1 MSNMYGKDKF
11 HDRQKAVLQK
21 SAQKIENDSGWSQD
35 NFLRGYAEEILPAS
49 GAELSFGELCAI
61 GEQVEQEAAF
71 SAKEAMRNKIKARRD
86 AERYKSTGTDSE
98 QRTPNP
104 FEDSSAIAT
113 ESPKNEDTLNTMRK
127 HADAQPTKSAGIK
140 TSKKQSLVETT
151 RELKKYIHII
161 SCGGVLYY
169 HNEYYYTQLDSK
181 QLIKLYRQNV
191 DYELNNESS
200 LRGYKDLYDC
210 LVTDP
215 QIECSEPEDEPIYA
229 PLENGILDL
238 MEWKLYP
245 HSPDQITFTCIKAKY
260 DPQAKC
266 QIFEE
271 YLQRVTGGDSLL
283 SERVWMAIGYLLI
296 YPARGKFFIFMKGI
310 GNSGKSV
317 LGSFI
322 RRLYP
327 KESISS
333 IRLKQMK
340 NEFGMS
346 SLANAVINFD
356 MDMPSSKI
364 DEEAASRLKQITGG
378 DSINVPRK
386 FRDDALLE
394 RRIKFVFSSNHPII
408 IDGEDDA
415 LLKRII
421 YLPFNYAIPDDQQD
435 PDLGDKIW
443 KERDAIATKALR
455 YARKLVKLN
464 YIFPE
469 IPQMDNA
476 KCIVRDSIAKTVGK
490 FVQES
495 CDKSES
501 KAVTATED
509 LYYKLNA
516 EGGVEKWIPYE
527 YNLYRNILVTSS
539 SFDKAFNDTY
549 KGFIKPQSEYP
560 DAYTDTFYISQ
571 KLSNSTGNS
580 ILDVLNDAFSDG
592 SSEWVGYK
600 GGFFSYNDDA
610 CVLVTAKGMSFS
622 ESGDYSLTYVE
633 SGKTTTLT
641 DSRGFEQEA
650 DIYYAYNTD
659 EFSEAYENLNT
670 VDNEIADESNLIFEF
685 LIGNENYTDWQ

>member
-1 MSNMYGKDKF
+1 MIR
-11 HDRQKAVLQK
+11 RQ
-21 SAQKIENDSGWSQD
+21 SARY
-35 NFLRGYAEEILPAS
+35 LR
-49 GAELSFGELCAI
+49 
-61 GEQVEQEAAF
+61 
-71 SAKEAMRNKIKARRD
+71 
-86 AERYKSTGTDSE
+86 
-98 QRTPNP
+98 
-104 FEDSSAIAT
+104 
-113 ESPKNEDTLNTMRK
+113 NT
-127 HADAQPTKSAGIK
+127 
-140 TSKKQSLVETT
+140 
-151 RELKKYIHII
+151 
-161 SCGGVLYY
+161 
-169 HNEYYYTQLDSK
+169 
-181 QLIKLYRQNV
+181 
-191 DYELNNESS
+191 
-200 LRGYKDLYDC
+200 
-210 LVTDP
+210 
-215 QIECSEPEDEPIYA
+215 CSESQV
-229 PLENGILDL
+229 GIPCCRR
-238 MEWKLYP
+238 EFGWQ
-245 HSPDQITFTCIKAKY
+245 SGIC
-260 DPQAKC
+260 
-266 QIFEE
+266 
-271 YLQRVTGGDSLL
+271 L
-283 SERVWMAIGYLLI
+283 SN
-296 YPARGKFFIFMKGI
+296 PARGKFFIFMKGI

-509 LYYKLNA
+509 LYNA
-516 EGGVEKWIPYE
+516 YSDYCKEKNMWAC
-527 YNLYRNILVTSS
+527 SQ
-539 SFDKAFNDTY
+539 KAFTKELTQMKIEHTRFRCTGEDMIARKNPVSAF
-549 KGFIKPQSEYP
+549 KGIKLRP
-560 DAYTDTFYISQ
+560 
-571 KLSNSTGNS
+571 
-580 ILDVLNDAFSDG
+580 
-592 SSEWVGYK
+592 
-600 GGFFSYNDDA
+600 
-610 CVLVTAKGMSFS
+610 
-622 ESGDYSLTYVE
+622 
-633 SGKTTTLT
+633 
-641 DSRGFEQEA
+641 
-650 DIYYAYNTD
+650 
-659 EFSEAYENLNT
+659 
-670 VDNEIADESNLIFEF
+670 
-685 LIGNENYTDWQ
+685 

>member
-86 AERYKSTGTDSE
+86 AERYKSIGTDSE

-509 LYYKLNA
+509 LYNA
-516 EGGVEKWIPYE
+516 YSDYCKEKNMWAC
-527 YNLYRNILVTSS
+527 SQ
-539 SFDKAFNDTY
+539 KAFTKELTQMKIEHTRFRCTGEDMIARKNPVSAF
-549 KGFIKPQSEYP
+549 KGIKLRP
-560 DAYTDTFYISQ
+560 
-571 KLSNSTGNS
+571 
-580 ILDVLNDAFSDG
+580 
-592 SSEWVGYK
+592 
-600 GGFFSYNDDA
+600 
-610 CVLVTAKGMSFS
+610 
-622 ESGDYSLTYVE
+622 
-633 SGKTTTLT
+633 
-641 DSRGFEQEA
+641 
-650 DIYYAYNTD
+650 
-659 EFSEAYENLNT
+659 
-670 VDNEIADESNLIFEF
+670 
-685 LIGNENYTDWQ
+685 

>member
-1 MSNMYGKDKF
+1 MTHLLERS
-11 HDRQKAVLQK
+11 AVTGAVATSVRGVKRINGLLAQNLGQVFQ
-21 SAQKIENDSGWSQD
+21 SGRLAAAQKN
-35 NFLRGYAEEILPAS
+35 LRIHVAHDGVRIVLVDGLQLASRLQNKTGGDLTAADGGHQLFQIGNLPDVGALVDKAS
-49 GAELSFGELCAI
+49 HMDGQLTA
-61 GEQVEQEAAF
+61 V
-71 SAKEAMRNKIKARRD
+71 
-86 AERYKSTGTDSE
+86 
-98 QRTPNP
+98 
-104 FEDSSAIAT
+104 
-113 ESPKNEDTLNTMRK
+113 
-127 HADAQPTKSAGIK
+127 
-140 TSKKQSLVETT
+140 
-151 RELKKYIHII
+151 HII
-161 SCGGVLYY
+161 CFVAQQIEKLGVDHILYY
-169 HNEYYYTQLDSK
+169 HNEYYYTQLDSN

-191 DYELNNESS
+191 DYELNNKSS

-271 YLQRVTGGDSLL
+271 YLQRVTGGDFLL
-283 SERVWMAIGYLLI
+283 SKRVWMAIGYLLI

-340 NEFGMS
+340 NEFGMA

-394 RRIKFVFSSNHPII
+394 RRIKFVFSSNHPLI

-435 PDLGDKIW
+435 PYLGEKIW
-443 KERDAIATKALR
+443 KERDAIVTKALR
-455 YARKLVKLN
+455 YARKLVQLN

-469 IPQMDNA
+469 IPQVDNV

-490 FVQES
+490 FIQES
-495 CDKSES
+495 CDRSEP

-509 LYYKLNA
+509 LYNA
-516 EGGVEKWIPYE
+516 YSDYCKEK
-527 YNLYRNILVTSS
+527 NMCACSK
-539 SFDKAFNDTY
+539 KAFTQELTQRGIKHTRFRCIGEDMIARKNPVSAFQ
-549 KGFIKPQSEYP
+549 GIKPRP
-560 DAYTDTFYISQ
+560 
-571 KLSNSTGNS
+571 
-580 ILDVLNDAFSDG
+580 
-592 SSEWVGYK
+592 
-600 GGFFSYNDDA
+600 
-610 CVLVTAKGMSFS
+610 
-622 ESGDYSLTYVE
+622 
-633 SGKTTTLT
+633 
-641 DSRGFEQEA
+641 
-650 DIYYAYNTD
+650 
-659 EFSEAYENLNT
+659 
-670 VDNEIADESNLIFEF
+670 
-685 LIGNENYTDWQ
+685 

>member
-1 MSNMYGKDKF
+1 MAFQIGL
-11 HDRQKAVLQK
+11 KAVNILHRQGYDGAVPIGTVEDDRTGQVPLACQLEDLRRIVADKQRRTFHGNQGIVLVKTRQNGRGILLHDNGQLHVGTDGGKVDILACHFAQAGCRLLQH
-21 SAQKIENDSGWSQD
+21 GQD
-35 NFLRGYAEEILPAS
+35 AEEILPAS

-260 DPQAKC
+260 DSQAKC

-509 LYYKLNA
+509 LYNA
-516 EGGVEKWIPYE
+516 YSDYCKEKNMWAC
-527 YNLYRNILVTSS
+527 SQ
-539 SFDKAFNDTY
+539 KAFTKELTQMKIEHTRFRCTGEDMIARKNPVSAF
-549 KGFIKPQSEYP
+549 KGIKLRP
-560 DAYTDTFYISQ
+560 
-571 KLSNSTGNS
+571 
-580 ILDVLNDAFSDG
+580 
-592 SSEWVGYK
+592 
-600 GGFFSYNDDA
+600 
-610 CVLVTAKGMSFS
+610 
-622 ESGDYSLTYVE
+622 
-633 SGKTTTLT
+633 
-641 DSRGFEQEA
+641 
-650 DIYYAYNTD
+650 
-659 EFSEAYENLNT
+659 
-670 VDNEIADESNLIFEF
+670 
-685 LIGNENYTDWQ
+685 

>member
-1 MSNMYGKDKF
+1 M
-11 HDRQKAVLQK
+11 
-21 SAQKIENDSGWSQD
+21 I
-35 NFLRGYAEEILPAS
+35 
-49 GAELSFGELCAI
+49 
-61 GEQVEQEAAF
+61 F
-71 SAKEAMRNKIKARRD
+71 SCKEA
-86 AERYKSTGTDSE
+86 GLGWVLCG
-98 QRTPNP
+98 
-104 FEDSSAIAT
+104 FEPR
-113 ESPKNEDTLNTMRK
+113 EENEDCYTIVLHCVDDGIGGYLWVGQNDESGVTCLDYLCFDGIGALPMRVPEP
-127 HADAQPTKSAGIK
+127 AIK
-140 TSKKQSLVETT
+140 KAPKAQSLVELAG
-151 RELKKYIHII
+151 ELKKYVHII
-161 SCGGVLYY
+161 SYGNILYY
-169 HNEYYYTQLDSK
+169 HNEYYYTQLDSN

-191 DYELNNESS
+191 DYELNNKSS

-271 YLQRVTGGDSLL
+271 YLQRVTGGDFLL
-283 SERVWMAIGYLLI
+283 SKRVWMAIGYLLI

-340 NEFGMS
+340 NEFGMA

-394 RRIKFVFSSNHPII
+394 RRIKFVFSSNHPLI

-435 PDLGDKIW
+435 PYLGEKIW
-443 KERDAIATKALR
+443 KERDAIVTKALR
-455 YARKLVKLN
+455 YARKLVQLN

-469 IPQMDNA
+469 IPQVDNV

-490 FVQES
+490 FIQES
-495 CDKSES
+495 CDRSEP

-509 LYYKLNA
+509 LYNA
-516 EGGVEKWIPYE
+516 YSDYCKEK
-527 YNLYRNILVTSS
+527 NMCACSK
-539 SFDKAFNDTY
+539 KAFTQELTQRGIKHTRFRCIGEDMIARKNPVSAFQ
-549 KGFIKPQSEYP
+549 GIKPRP
-560 DAYTDTFYISQ
+560 
-571 KLSNSTGNS
+571 
-580 ILDVLNDAFSDG
+580 
-592 SSEWVGYK
+592 
-600 GGFFSYNDDA
+600 
-610 CVLVTAKGMSFS
+610 
-622 ESGDYSLTYVE
+622 
-633 SGKTTTLT
+633 
-641 DSRGFEQEA
+641 
-650 DIYYAYNTD
+650 
-659 EFSEAYENLNT
+659 
-670 VDNEIADESNLIFEF
+670 
-685 LIGNENYTDWQ
+685 